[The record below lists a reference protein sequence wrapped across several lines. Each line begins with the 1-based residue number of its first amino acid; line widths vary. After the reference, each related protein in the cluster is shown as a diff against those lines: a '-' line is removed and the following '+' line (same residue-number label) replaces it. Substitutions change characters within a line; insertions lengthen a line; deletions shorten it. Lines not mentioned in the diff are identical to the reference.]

1 MARSPAPPSTAEDSI
16 PLTLL
21 TEDCSKST
29 HGVLSISSVNIC
41 KKGRKET
48 TSWRAVLRVTGEA
61 GRYFGT
67 RHREAVQSA
76 QNLLSRMNDRISDA
90 ERNRVLEVVQ
100 CVPGP
105 STHGS
110 QPSLVLCRRLRG
122 KRKIN
127 ETDIVKNRLDAKKL
141 AINFN
146 QGASVGVVKNRDETK
161 KPAINSNQG
170 ARIEKRKVAGLH
182 YLLRIPLLQAEEDLE
197 ADDVVKPAPLL
208 LFLHGSGERGSDD
221 GRELSLVRKH
231 GPWECDG
238 ADDFFIL
245 APQCPRKRVWPAFV
259 NEVLLLLKD
268 VCERH
273 VVDKSRVYITG
284 LSMGAFGAWSV
295 AATQPQMFAAIV
307 PICGGFMGVG
317 VPVQTTRAQMLRS
330 ATGLHWCRK
339 RQMAFKKCKGMS
351 VWLFHG
357 MKDKVVDPKAS
368 EEVFDALGGTS
379 NENVRKTI
387 YPNTGHQCWGKTYNK
402 PELYAWLER
411 TSVTTLA
418 LSPVFKAY
426 VRQSSVRTPAGLSE
440 RRSRS

>member
-1 MARSPAPPSTAEDSI
+1 MVSCSGQRKSI
-16 PLTLL
+16 PVTLL
-21 TEDCSKST
+21 TEDRSKST

-76 QNLLSRMNDRISDA
+76 QNLLSRISDRISDA
-90 ERNRVLEVVQ
+90 ERNRVLKVVQ

-110 QPSLVLCRRLRG
+110 QPSLVLCRRIRG

-146 QGASVGVVKNRDETK
+146 QGASVGVVKNRVETK

-170 ARIEKRKVAGLH
+170 ARIEQRKVAGLH
-182 YLLRIPLLQAEEDLE
+182 YLLRIPLLQAEEDPE

-221 GRELSLVRKH
+221 GSELSMVRKH

-238 ADDFFIL
+238 AVDFFIL

-295 AATQPQMFAAIV
+295 VATQPQMFAAIV
-307 PICGGFMGVG
+307 PICGGFMGVN
-317 VPVQTTRAQMLRS
+317 VPVQTTRAQMLRF
-330 ATGLHWCRK
+330 ATGMAHSPER
-339 RQMAFKKCKGMS
+339 RMAFQKCKDMPA
-351 VWLFHG
+351 WLFHG
-357 MKDKVVDPKAS
+357 KKDTIVDPKAS
-368 EEVFDALGGTS
+368 EEVFHALGGTS
-379 NENVRKTI
+379 NEHVRRTLYTNAGHRCWRKA
-387 YPNTGHQCWGKTYNK
+387 YNTL
-402 PELYAWLER
+402 ELYAWLDD
-411 TSVTTLA
+411 
-418 LSPVFKAY
+418 
-426 VRQSSVRTPAGLSE
+426 QQ
-440 RRSRS
+440 

>member
-1 MARSPAPPSTAEDSI
+1 M
-16 PLTLL
+16 
-21 TEDCSKST
+21 
-29 HGVLSISSVNIC
+29 
-41 KKGRKET
+41 
-48 TSWRAVLRVTGEA
+48 LRVTGEA

-76 QNLLSRMNDRISDA
+76 QNLLSRISDRISDA

-110 QPSLVLCRRLRG
+110 QPSLVLCRRFRV

-146 QGASVGVVKNRDETK
+146 QGASVGVVKNRVETK

-170 ARIEKRKVAGLH
+170 ARIEQRKMAGLH
-182 YLLRIPLLQAEEDLE
+182 YLLRIPLLQAEEDPE

-221 GRELSLVRKH
+221 GSELSMVRKH

-238 ADDFFIL
+238 AVDFFIL
-245 APQCPRKRVWPAFV
+245 APQCPRKHVWPAFV

-284 LSMGAFGAWSV
+284 LSMGAFGAW
-295 AATQPQMFAAIV
+295 
-307 PICGGFMGVG
+307 
-317 VPVQTTRAQMLRS
+317 MLRF
-330 ATGLHWCRK
+330 ATGMAHSPER
-339 RQMAFKKCKGMS
+339 RMAFQKCKDMPA
-351 VWLFHG
+351 WLFHG
-357 MKDKVVDPKAS
+357 KKDTIVDPKAS
-368 EEVFDALGGTS
+368 EEVFHALGGTS
-379 NENVRKTI
+379 NEHVRRTLYTNAGHRSWRKA
-387 YPNTGHQCWGKTYNK
+387 YNTL
-402 PELYAWLER
+402 ELYAWLDD
-411 TSVTTLA
+411 
-418 LSPVFKAY
+418 
-426 VRQSSVRTPAGLSE
+426 QQ
-440 RRSRS
+440 